1 VSELAVAGDQE
12 HCAQCGVVYQ
22 IEFTGDG
29 ACCPDCGCPT
39 GWEPKPQEEVRALA
53 LYDRMCSA
61 IAECSRVDEAKDIRD
76 KALALEAY
84 YRQARNLDAE
94 REAANVRLRA
104 ERRVGE
110 LLKELARADTAAGG
124 DVKSAS
130 VRETPIQPSPYAT
143 ALSEQGISRQA
154 ASRYQALANIPAP
167 VFEQALS
174 GPEKATTAGMLK
186 HVEARQAVKAA
197 SASRT
202 PTVSSEA
209 LWLWGT
215 LRDFENDGYL
225 SRPLAPVL
233 ADMTDAMRADV
244 LRLAP
249 HVITALSSLEPSE

>member
-1 VSELAVAGDQE
+1 MNGSVIVQE
-12 HCAQCGVVYQ
+12 AN
-22 IEFTGDG
+22 
-29 ACCPDCGCPT
+29 PS
-39 GWEPKPQEEVRALA
+39 LA
-53 LYDRMCSA
+53 LYDRMCTA

-110 LLKELARADTAAGG
+110 LLKELARTEPEDRNPAGRAG
-124 DVKSAS
+124 L
-130 VRETPIQPSPYAT
+130 ETSSTDATKFQSISEQARSRGPSPYAA
-143 ALSEQGISRQA
+143 ALADQGMSRQQ

-186 HVEARQAVKAA
+186 QAQGARAQVRDPAPKP
-197 SASRT
+197 R
-202 PTVSSEA
+202 VSDAA

-215 LRDFENDGYL
+215 LRDFENDGYFTADPDRL
-225 SRPLAPVL
+225 L

-244 LRLAP
+244 LRLKP
-249 HVITALSSLEPSE
+249 HVIAFLETLETERD

>member
-1 VSELAVAGDQE
+1 M
-12 HCAQCGVVYQ
+12 
-22 IEFTGDG
+22 DG
-29 ACCPDCGCPT
+29 SDSP
-39 GWEPKPQEEVRALA
+39 RALA

-110 LLKELARADTAAGG
+110 LLKELARAETPNPHGAGG
-124 DVKSAS
+124 RAGKVVTSDV
-130 VRETPIQPSPYAT
+130 VTQQSPYAS
-143 ALSEQGISRQA
+143 ALSEQGITRQA
-154 ASRYQALANIPAP
+154 ASRYQALANIPEP

-174 GPEKATTAGMLK
+174 GPERPTTAGMLK
-186 HVEARQAVKAA
+186 HVEARQTVKAA
-197 SASRT
+197 SAPRV
-202 PTVSSEA
+202 PAVSSEA

-249 HVITALSSLEPSE
+249 HVISALSSLELSE

>member
-1 VSELAVAGDQE
+1 M
-12 HCAQCGVVYQ
+12 
-22 IEFTGDG
+22 DG
-29 ACCPDCGCPT
+29 SDSPN
-39 GWEPKPQEEVRALA
+39 ALA

-110 LLKELARADTAAGG
+110 LLKDLARAEPAERAERANATMGRSSAA
-124 DVKSAS
+124 
-130 VRETPIQPSPYAT
+130 ETNVSPSPYAS
-143 ALSEQGISRQA
+143 ALSEQGMSRQQ
-154 ASRYQALANIPAP
+154 ASRYQALANIPEP

-174 GPEKATTAGMLK
+174 GPEKPTTAGMLK
-186 HVEARQAVKAA
+186 HVEARQAVKATA
-197 SASRT
+197 SPRA

-225 SRPLAPVL
+225 SRSLAPL
-233 ADMTDAMRADV
+233 MADMTDAMRADV

-249 HVITALSSLEPSE
+249 HVIAALSSLEPSE

>member
-1 VSELAVAGDQE
+1 
-12 HCAQCGVVYQ
+12 
-22 IEFTGDG
+22 
-29 ACCPDCGCPT
+29 
-39 GWEPKPQEEVRALA
+39 
-53 LYDRMCSA
+53 MCSA
-61 IAECSRVDEAKDIRD
+61 IAECVRVDEAKDIRD

-110 LLKELARADTAAGG
+110 LLKELARATPEEVAQAGG
-124 DVKSAS
+124 LAKAAMSADVTKQAS
-130 VRETPIQPSPYAT
+130 ISEMARSRGPSPYAT
-143 ALSEQGISRQA
+143 ALADQGITRQA
-154 ASRYQALANIPAP
+154 ASRYQALANIPEP

-174 GPEKATTAGMLK
+174 GPEKPTTAGMLK
-186 HVEARQAVKAA
+186 HIEARQTVKAA
-197 SASRT
+197 SAPRT

-225 SRPLAPVL
+225 SRPLAPVM

-249 HVITALSSLEPSE
+249 HVIAALASLEPAE